1 MRLLSF
7 VAVIGVALLA
17 FFGVSSAKEPRPPE
31 PSLLHV
37 PVEKRKAEQG
47 ILTPIPI
54 SVELPSS
61 LTAARVL
68 VHYRVHGSPTF
79 STLELRRTSG
89 QAFRGE
95 IPCLEV
101 STITG
106 DVRYYIRVHDREGA
120 VIAFS
125 GSRSNPYVV
134 SVIHESVRPDLAS
147 SPARCPDPT
156 DCPPGLPGCGS
167 EKVDLIPCRSDAD
180 CELGT
185 TCSWGGFCEYDRRKR
200 NWLSLSVGASA
211 GLFSGAGACS
221 LYSQENRGYSCF
233 REDGERYLGNPV
245 LTNEPLRVA
254 RGGVHA
260 SVGFERLVYYD
271 TTLGARVSYTFFGSA
286 EDGTFASAFVPVA
299 GELRATHF
307 FGHDPFARTG
317 PAFFGLMGAGFR
329 MSDLRS
335 TLHVR
340 EDPSARSFQ
349 GGNDLEQ
356 ELSVWKR
363 GGDGFVALGAG
374 ALWKTSH
381 AFAYRL
387 ELEAAASFPYSA
399 ATLLVSLGADVGF

>member
-1 MRLLSF
+1 MRSLALVAVP
-7 VAVIGVALLA
+7 VAVILA
-17 FFGVSSAKEPRPPE
+17 VLGVSAAEESKPPE

-37 PVEKRKAEQG
+37 PIEKRKAEQG

-54 SVELPSS
+54 SVELPRS
-61 LTAARVL
+61 LAAARVL
-68 VHYRVHGSPTF
+68 VHYRVHGSQTF

-89 QAFRGE
+89 RSFMGE

-134 SVIHESVRPDLAS
+134 SVIHESVRPDLGT
-147 SPARCPDPT
+147 SPARCPDPS

-167 EKVDLIPCRSDAD
+167 EPVELVPCKSDAD

-185 TCSWGGFCEYDRRKR
+185 SCSWEGFCEYDRRKK
-200 NWLSLSVGASA
+200 NWLSVSVGASA
-211 GLFSGAGACS
+211 GLFAGAGACS

-233 REDGERYLGNPV
+233 RDDGERYLGNPV

-260 SVGFERLVYYD
+260 TLGFDRLIYYD
-271 TTLGARVSYTFFGSA
+271 TTLGARVSYTFFGAA
-286 EDGTFASAFVPVA
+286 EAGTFASAFVPVA

-317 PAFFGLMGAGFR
+317 PVFFGFFGAGFR
-329 MSDLRS
+329 MSDLES

-340 EDPSARSFQ
+340 EDPSAPSFQ

-374 ALWKTSH
+374 VLWKTSD
-381 AFAYRL
+381 AFAYRF
-387 ELEAAASFPYSA
+387 ELEAAESLPYSA
-399 ATLLVSLGADVGF
+399 TTFLVSLGADVGF